1 VEAALAT
8 AKPIKVIIGITLAG
22 RIHRGKAYVGSGV
35 PPHSPTARMPTIFE
49 FINTTLGVQV
59 PQELTGIGI
68 GNLVAYALAACILFG
83 FGTVLGVDIALF
95 ASGLTIM
102 FLNLWMGHVTI
113 VDSTVSSMLVM
124 GGLYAIARKRGG

>member
-1 VEAALAT
+1 
-8 AKPIKVIIGITLAG
+8 
-22 RIHRGKAYVGSGV
+22 
-35 PPHSPTARMPTIFE
+35 MPTIFE

-113 VDSTVSSMLVM
+113 VDSTVSSMLYIKILHIF
-124 GGLYAIARKRGG
+124 LYAPELLSFAYAAVLIYALYKLIMILRNK